1 MRTLNPRKLWKAL
14 PPVKITAGD
23 PEAAEKLVRTL
34 SHLLNTHKE
43 PRQTLVALCIGTDRS
58 TGDSLGPIIGSA
70 LKRRLPRI
78 PLLGTLED
86 PVHAVNL
93 RDKLL
98 EVERSFPDPFV
109 LAVDACLGR
118 LDSVGKIDVG
128 PGPLQP
134 GAGVNKSLPRVGDAY
149 ISGIVNVG
157 GFLEYFVL
165 QNTRLNVVMS
175 LAEIITEGL
184 HHIFL
189 SLPAAGPEA
198 LASEAVCVPVPPPLP
213 QHPGRR
219 H

>member
-1 MRTLNPRKLWKAL
+1 MRTLNPQRFWKAP
-14 PPVKITAGD
+14 PPVKIEAGD
-23 PEAAEKLVRTL
+23 PEAAEKLITAL
-34 SHLLNTHKE
+34 SLLLKAHMG

-70 LKRRLPRI
+70 LKRRQPCI

-165 QNTRLNVVMS
+165 QNTRLNIVMS
-175 LAEIITEGL
+175 LAEVITEGL

-189 SLPAAGPEA
+189 GPLEAGSRGGGP
-198 LASEAVCVPVPPPLP
+198 S
-213 QHPGRR
+213 
-219 H
+219 